1 MAADIRIARKGNY
14 QVGLPEVALGVLA
27 GTGGTARLSR
37 LVGKA
42 KAMEIMVT
50 GRKFSFEESR
60 EMDLVHD
67 IYDSL
72 SLDEFRQDV
81 LDYAGRFSLP
91 FAASKAIGNIK
102 RSVQVAWR
110 YRLSTILLLKELQ
123 SDLFQSEDAR
133 KVSRHTLT
141 GKHLGLKES
150 RLSICRE
157 EKQPLKYPLMLGQ
170 SMADTDIVQNY
181 PTNFESWIE
190 MFNDWQTRIGFD
202 PSWLG
207 DYSFD
212 IKFDW
217 DTAGAEIEFGDFE
230 GMPKWERRMQIPQQ
244 NITDA
249 ILTMVS
255 VQGDTE
261 FASVE
266 QQNHLLETAPTEY
279 DKKSALRIMCEEQRH
294 GWQMAYLLCTFFGEQ
309 GVREAAKLLERN
321 AQEGTRILGSF
332 NEPIDHWLDFFMFTH
347 FIDRDGKYQLKMLS
361 TSSFKPLAASMGPM
375 LKEESFHLGTGA
387 NGLRRVV
394 KQGVIP
400 CSLIQKYINKWVSTG
415 LDLFGTDDSS
425 SAEWAYVYGIK
436 GRYDEREADTE
447 ADREHLN
454 EASRDLYFQELR
466 AEMGRIS
473 KARKEGEPE
482 LYIPSDKFN
491 RGIGKYAGK
500 NYTVEGEFF
509 EGSEEEYQ
517 AYLDSVLPTDED
529 EDTLVNVYMKE
540 DWIQYREW
548 KGK

>member
-1 MAADIRIARKGNY
+1 M
-14 QVGLPEVALGVLA
+14 
-27 GTGGTARLSR
+27 
-37 LVGKA
+37 
-42 KAMEIMVT
+42 
-50 GRKFSFEESR
+50 
-60 EMDLVHD
+60 
-67 IYDSL
+67 
-72 SLDEFRQDV
+72 
-81 LDYAGRFSLP
+81 
-91 FAASKAIGNIK
+91 
-102 RSVQVAWR
+102 
-110 YRLSTILLLKELQ
+110 
-123 SDLFQSEDAR
+123 
-133 KVSRHTLT
+133 
-141 GKHLGLKES
+141 KES
-150 RLSICRE
+150 RLSICIE
-157 EKQPLKYPLMLGQ
+157 EKRPLKYPLMLGL

-387 NGLRRVV
+387 NGLRRIV

>member
-1 MAADIRIARKGNY
+1 M
-14 QVGLPEVALGVLA
+14 
-27 GTGGTARLSR
+27 
-37 LVGKA
+37 
-42 KAMEIMVT
+42 
-50 GRKFSFEESR
+50 
-60 EMDLVHD
+60 
-67 IYDSL
+67 
-72 SLDEFRQDV
+72 
-81 LDYAGRFSLP
+81 
-91 FAASKAIGNIK
+91 
-102 RSVQVAWR
+102 
-110 YRLSTILLLKELQ
+110 
-123 SDLFQSEDAR
+123 
-133 KVSRHTLT
+133 
-141 GKHLGLKES
+141 KES
-150 RLSICRE
+150 RLTICRE
-157 EKQPLKYPLMLGQ
+157 EKQPLKYPLMLGHF
-170 SMADTDIVQNY
+170 MAETEVVQNY
-181 PTNFESWIE
+181 PTNFEAWIE
-190 MFNDWQTRIGFD
+190 EFNDWQTRIGFD

-207 DYSFD
+207 DYRFD

-217 DTAGAEIEFGDFE
+217 DTAGGEIEFGDFE

-249 ILTMVS
+249 IITMVS

-425 SAEWAYVYGIK
+425 SAQWAYVYGIK
-436 GRYDEREADTE
+436 GRYDEREAGIE

-454 EASRDLYFQELR
+454 EASRELYFQELR
-466 AEMGRIS
+466 EEMRRIS

-482 LYIPSDKFN
+482 LYIPSDKFK

-500 NYTVEGEFF
+500 NYTVEGESFD
-509 EGSEEEYQ
+509 GSEEEYQ
-517 AYLDSVLPTDED
+517 KYLDSVLPTEED
-529 EDTLVNVYMKE
+529 EETLVNVYMKE

-548 KGK
+548 KGN

>member
-1 MAADIRIARKGNY
+1 
-14 QVGLPEVALGVLA
+14 
-27 GTGGTARLSR
+27 
-37 LVGKA
+37 
-42 KAMEIMVT
+42 
-50 GRKFSFEESR
+50 
-60 EMDLVHD
+60 
-67 IYDSL
+67 
-72 SLDEFRQDV
+72 
-81 LDYAGRFSLP
+81 
-91 FAASKAIGNIK
+91 
-102 RSVQVAWR
+102 
-110 YRLSTILLLKELQ
+110 
-123 SDLFQSEDAR
+123 
-133 KVSRHTLT
+133 
-141 GKHLGLKES
+141 
-150 RLSICRE
+150 
-157 EKQPLKYPLMLGQ
+157 MLGHF
-170 SMADTDIVQNY
+170 MAETEVVQNY
-181 PTNFESWIE
+181 PTNFEAWIE
-190 MFNDWQTRIGFD
+190 EFNDWQTRIGFD

-207 DYSFD
+207 DYRFD

-217 DTAGAEIEFGDFE
+217 DTAGGEIEFGDFE

-249 ILTMVS
+249 IITMVS

-425 SAEWAYVYGIK
+425 SAQWAYVYGIK
-436 GRYDEREADTE
+436 GRYDEREAGIE

-454 EASRDLYFQELR
+454 EASRELYFQELR
-466 AEMGRIS
+466 EEMRRIS

-482 LYIPSDKFN
+482 LYIPSDKFK

-500 NYTVEGEFF
+500 NYTVEGESFD
-509 EGSEEEYQ
+509 GSEEEYQ
-517 AYLDSVLPTDED
+517 KYLDSVLPTEED
-529 EDTLVNVYMKE
+529 EETLVNVYMKE

-548 KGK
+548 KGN

>member
-1 MAADIRIARKGNY
+1 
-14 QVGLPEVALGVLA
+14 
-27 GTGGTARLSR
+27 
-37 LVGKA
+37 
-42 KAMEIMVT
+42 
-50 GRKFSFEESR
+50 
-60 EMDLVHD
+60 
-67 IYDSL
+67 
-72 SLDEFRQDV
+72 
-81 LDYAGRFSLP
+81 
-91 FAASKAIGNIK
+91 
-102 RSVQVAWR
+102 
-110 YRLSTILLLKELQ
+110 
-123 SDLFQSEDAR
+123 
-133 KVSRHTLT
+133 
-141 GKHLGLKES
+141 
-150 RLSICRE
+150 
-157 EKQPLKYPLMLGQ
+157 MLGQ

-387 NGLRRVV
+387 NGLRRIV

-466 AEMGRIS
+466 AEMRRIS

-482 LYIPSDKFN
+482 LYIPSDKFK

-500 NYTVEGEFF
+500 NYTVEGESF